1 MGKRKRKVI
10 KMDGS
15 VEEYQRQ
22 KLVSSLM
29 SAGAPE
35 DVANK
40 IADKIEEK
48 ISEREEITT
57 RELREQALEELGKEN
72 PEWKDNWVFYD
83 RIVKGRV
90 TYERGKFVVIK
101 RGKLYLGREVRDI
114 GEPGLSD
121 LEEVKGILRELE
133 EDLEHGI
140 SRRTIAS
147 RTYVLYMAVLRN
159 KKMDPETKKKAI
171 DLINEFRKKNGW
183 KPFVP
188 KKPIQ

>member
-1 MGKRKRKVI
+1 MSKKKKVI
-10 KMDGS
+10 KMDGR

-29 SAGAPE
+29 NAGAPE
-35 DVANK
+35 DIANK
-40 IADKIEEK
+40 IADRIEKKIEAK
-48 ISEREEITT
+48 EEVTT
-57 RELREQALEELGKEN
+57 RELREHALEELEKEN
-72 PEWKDNWVFYD
+72 PEWRDNWVFYD
-83 RIVKGRV
+83 RIIKGRV
-90 TYERGKFVVIK
+90 TYERGKFVVVK
-101 RGKLYLGREVRDI
+101 KGRLYLGREVRDI

-140 SRRTIAS
+140 PRRTIAS

-159 KKMDPETKKKAI
+159 KKMDKETKKKAI
-171 DLINEFRKKNGW
+171 DLINEFRKEQGW